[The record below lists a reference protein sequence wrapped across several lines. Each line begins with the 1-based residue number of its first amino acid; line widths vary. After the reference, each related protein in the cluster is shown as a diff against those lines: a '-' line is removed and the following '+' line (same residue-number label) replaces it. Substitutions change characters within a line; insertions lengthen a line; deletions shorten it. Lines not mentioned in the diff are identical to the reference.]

1 LKDEKEPLIGF
12 GKGNLKQR
20 LGNELLLLAS
30 IFDDS
35 KEREKRKNLLAQ
47 KETFSVSWFF

>member
-1 LKDEKEPLIGF
+1 LKDEKFGF

-35 KEREKRKNLLAQ
+35 KEREKRENSLAQ
-47 KETFSVSWFF
+47 KETSWV